1 MTTNANGNGMTQG
14 THNASGSTFTADT
27 VTVTANDNASE
38 TYGVINGMDGNTKPG
53 KMTVDLLQ
61 VTGINTGGGMPY
73 KRITD

>member
-1 MTTNANGNGMTQG
+1 
-14 THNASGSTFTADT
+14 
-27 VTVTANDNASE
+27 
-38 TYGVINGMDGNTKPG
+38 MDGNTKPG